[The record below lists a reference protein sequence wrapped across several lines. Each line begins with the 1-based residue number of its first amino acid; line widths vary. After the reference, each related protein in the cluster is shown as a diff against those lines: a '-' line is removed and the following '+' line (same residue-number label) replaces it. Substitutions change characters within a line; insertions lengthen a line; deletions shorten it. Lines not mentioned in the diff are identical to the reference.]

1 MKEIPVS
8 ELLAPEAASLKL
20 KLIYGRKLLD
30 KKFIN
35 NHRIQKP
42 GLGLAGYTEHIHE
55 GRVQILGNTEISYL
69 NTLPF
74 TEKYKSISKLCQKN
88 ISCFVVTKN
97 LHIPKV
103 VIQACKEN
111 QVPIFRTELVSSV
124 AISEISAYL
133 EEKLAPIANLHGVLV
148 DVHGVGVLIMGRSGI
163 GKSECALELVKRGH
177 RLVADD
183 VVIIKRKQGY
193 LVGNSDDILRNHI
206 EVRGLG
212 ILNIKEMYGIGS
224 IRLRK
229 KVEMVVNLLDWDKE
243 DNYDRTGL
251 NKNSVDILGVELPLL
266 NIPVSPGRNIA
277 IIIEAAARNHLLKLM
292 GFDAAHEF
300 SERLNKI
307 IKRNEEKVIK
317 NVMFKK
323 GIE

>member
-1 MKEIPVS
+1 MGEIPVS
-8 ELLAPEAASLKL
+8 ELLAPEAKSLRV
-20 KLIYGRKLLD
+20 KLIYGRHLIN

-42 GLGLAGYTEHIHE
+42 GLGLAGYVEHIHE

-69 NTLPF
+69 NTLNKK
-74 TEKYKSISKLCQKN
+74 EKYESFKKLCSKN

-103 VIQACKEN
+103 ILEVCKECK
-111 QVPIFRTELVSSV
+111 VPLFKTPLISSI
-124 AISEISAYL
+124 AISEIMSYL
-133 EEKLAPIANLHGVLV
+133 EEKLAPEIAMHGVLV
-148 DVHGVGVLIMGRSGI
+148 DVHGVGVLILGRSGI

-183 VVIIKRKQGY
+183 VVKIKRKQGF
-193 LVGNSDDILRNHI
+193 LVGNSDDLLRNHL

-212 ILNIKEMYGIGS
+212 ILNIKEMYGIGA
-224 IRLRK
+224 IRFRK
-229 KVEMVVNLLDWDKE
+229 KVEIVVNLLDWDRE
-243 DNYDRTGL
+243 GNYDRTGL
-251 NKNSVDILGVELPLL
+251 EKNNYNILGVELPLL

-292 GFDAAHEF
+292 GFDAAYEF
-300 SERLNKI
+300 NEKLSRL
-307 IKRNEEKVIK
+307 IKEKEKKLFK
-317 NVMFKK
+317 NAMFRK

>member
-1 MKEIPVS
+1 MKSIPVS
-8 ELLAPEAASLKL
+8 ELLAPEAEGLKL
-20 KLIYGRKLLD
+20 KLIYGK
-30 KKFIN
+30 KHIHEKFIN

-42 GLGLAGYTEHIHE
+42 GLGLAGYTDHIHE

-69 NTLPF
+69 NTLHL
-74 TEKYKSISKLCQKN
+74 KQRYNAILGLCKKN

-97 LHIPKV
+97 QHIPKV
-103 VIQACKEN
+103 VIDACKECSI
-111 QVPIFRTELVSSV
+111 PILKTPLKSSV
-124 AISEISAYL
+124 AISEISSYL
-133 EEKLAPIANLHGVLV
+133 EEKLAPTTNVHGVLV

-183 VVIIKRKQGY
+183 VVIIKRKQDF
-193 LVGNSDDILRNHI
+193 LVGFGDDLLVNHL

-229 KVEMVVNLLDWDKE
+229 KVEVVVKLIDWDKE
-243 DNYDRTGL
+243 GDYDRLGID
-251 NKNSVDILGVELPLL
+251 KNTFNLLDVELPLL

-277 IIIEAAARNHLLKLM
+277 IIVEAAARNHLLKLM
-292 GFDAAHEF
+292 GFDAAVE
-300 SERLNKI
+300 LNEKI
-307 IKRNEEKVIK
+307 NKAIKEKQAKLMK
-317 NVMFKK
+317 NVFYKK
-323 GIE
+323 GVE

>member
-1 MKEIPVS
+1 MKKIPVS

-69 NTLPF
+69 KTLPF
-74 TEKYKSISKLCQKN
+74 TEKYKSITKLCQKN

-97 LHIPKV
+97 LHIPKI

-111 QVPIFRTELVSSV
+111 YVPIFRTELVSSA
-124 AISEISAYL
+124 AISEISSYL
-133 EEKLAPIANLHGVLV
+133 EEKLAPMTNLHGVLV

-183 VVIIKRKQGY
+183 VVIVKRKQGY

-229 KVEMVVNLLDWDKE
+229 KVEMVVKLLDWDKE

-251 NKNSVDILGVELPLL
+251 NKNTVDILGVELPLL

-300 SERLNKI
+300 SERLNRI